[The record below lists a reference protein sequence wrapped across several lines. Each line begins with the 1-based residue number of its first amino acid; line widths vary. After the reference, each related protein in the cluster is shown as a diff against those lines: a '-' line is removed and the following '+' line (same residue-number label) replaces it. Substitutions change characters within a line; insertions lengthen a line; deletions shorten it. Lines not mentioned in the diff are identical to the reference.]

1 MPNSQ
6 TLKSITDLRDSLAN
20 SALETT
26 ISKILE
32 QTEKSVISNVESAL
46 NESLK
51 TLDDSVPKLEQEFD
65 KIIADGKK
73 EADKIE
79 KQIMGS
85 ADIEARN
92 KQLMALEDA
101 VDKVFSKALEQIAN
115 ADRSGDYS
123 NLIKTMIAEAT
134 QILGT
139 SEITV
144 STNAKDKDVVQS
156 TLSQFSGAE
165 LSSDTIDCLGGVVVK
180 SKDGAMTFDNTIDAR
195 IERLKPLIRKEIA
208 SKFGVGE

>member
-79 KQIMGS
+79 KQIMRVP
-85 ADIEARN
+85 ILR
-92 KQLMALEDA
+92 LE
-101 VDKVFSKALEQIAN
+101 IN
-115 ADRSGDYS
+115 
-123 NLIKTMIAEAT
+123 N
-134 QILGT
+134 
-139 SEITV
+139 
-144 STNAKDKDVVQS
+144 
-156 TLSQFSGAE
+156 
-165 LSSDTIDCLGGVVVK
+165 
-180 SKDGAMTFDNTIDAR
+180 
-195 IERLKPLIRKEIA
+195 
-208 SKFGVGE
+208 

>member
-1 MPNSQ
+1 M
-6 TLKSITDLRDSLAN
+6 AN

-51 TLDDSVPKLEQEFD
+51 TLDDSVPKLEQEYD
-65 KIIADGKK
+65 KILADGKK

-101 VDKVFSKALEQIAN
+101 VDKVFSKALDQIAN

-123 NLIKTMIAEAT
+123 NLIKTMIEEAT

-144 STNAKDKDVVQS
+144 TTNAKDKDVVQS